1 MQSQPYFYDRQIER
15 YLIQFANIFTGFKVK
30 IGTKDDQFVSVPVMY
45 GSYDK
50 VVASIVNENTQ
61 NKPIRLPLMS
71 AHMTGISLAPEMN
84 KSVGQED
91 RFSYLPSGGMLPDDV
106 KVIHRYM
113 PIPYKISA
121 EVHCWVS
128 NQHQQMQL
136 LEQLLMLFNPSLVIQ
151 TSDNRFDWTKLT
163 YVQLTDISLEEV
175 VPPGGDERIIVA
187 KLSFEFPIW
196 ITPPA
201 KLKDDFVKTIF
212 IRLDALTGSDEDEYL
227 DKQLDTQHIIDFL
240 DGKPVGY
247 IKAIDADDYF
257 SSPPKSKETTF

>member
-1 MQSQPYFYDRQIER
+1 MQSQPYFYSHQIER
-15 YLIQFANIFTGFKVK
+15 YLIQFANIFTGFKIKV
-30 IGTKDDQFVSVPVMY
+30 GTNDDKFVSVPIMY

-50 VVASIVNENTQ
+50 VVASILGENTQ
-61 NKPIRLPLMS
+61 NKPMRLPVMS
-71 AHMTGISLAPEMN
+71 THMTGISQAPEMN
-84 KSVGQED
+84 KGIGQED

-113 PIPYKISA
+113 PVPYKITT

-136 LEQLLMLFNPSLVIQ
+136 LEQILMIFDPSLTIQ
-151 TSDNRFDWTKLT
+151 TSDNPFDWTKLT
-163 YVQLTDISLEEV
+163 FVELTDISLDEV
-175 VPPGGDERIIVA
+175 VPAGGDERSIVI

-201 KLKDDFVKTIF
+201 KNKDDFIKKIF
-212 IRLDALTGSDEDEYL
+212 IRLDALGHEDAEYL
-227 DKQLDTQHIIDFL
+227 DRAADSQHIIDFL
-240 DGKPVGY
+240 DGKPLGY

-257 SSPPKSKETTF
+257 SAPPASDETNF